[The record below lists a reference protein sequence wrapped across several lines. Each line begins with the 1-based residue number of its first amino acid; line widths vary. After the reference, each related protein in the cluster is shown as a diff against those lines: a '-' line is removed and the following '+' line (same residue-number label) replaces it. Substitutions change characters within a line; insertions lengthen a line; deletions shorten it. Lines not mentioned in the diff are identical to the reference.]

1 MKTGQPLLSRKAT
14 WFIIFLIATLLTILK
29 LRLDSGGWVM
39 GHVLSGS
46 FHYLCC
52 FFIVSA
58 HVWVT
63 CVLLLLCGIKSRV
76 FAYVVIPLCIILWGI
91 SLYAFYVVGP
101 CQYSEFVFAAWGTD
115 WRESSG
121 FLTLSS
127 VAFAVALVATVWGL
141 GFFLQRRCWKF
152 SSLSGVKLCLC
163 TLGYIALTTALVP
176 ACVSYCP
183 RVLTM
188 LLFSPPAG
196 DAGEAA
202 WQHERQTIDMLNE
215 TSPQYCYRTLTPL
228 YRQLYP
234 FVYTW
239 QYFVPPEVEKAE
251 KLPSKLAFSDDIT
264 VVLFIGE
271 SYRSDHASWNGYT
284 RETLPRLSAHRG
296 NIINFPWFKSFAT
309 TTVSSIYGML
319 TDATCRSRTAGHTS
333 FAGLFAH
340 HGFDCRII
348 LSRTTEWQDNP
359 AIYHALDGKCSQVSL
374 HKDTEGAIA
383 QLAAAASAP
392 GRHLVIMEDGT
403 GHYPYE
409 HEPRFNQFKT
419 EGGGEM
425 AERIDR
431 YDNALLQT
439 DDMLARVAECLRDKN
454 AVMLYSSD
462 HGQSFGEQGCFMHA
476 GPLNVVTQRHV
487 FSFLWYSDTYRG
499 RHADLLQRVSANA
512 NKALSH
518 DDIFMSIL
526 SLGGIECR
534 AQLPHCGNFT
544 RESSEPDVHEIS
556 IAPPA
561 AP

>member
-1 MKTGQPLLSRKAT
+1 MNQGIPSFSRKAT
-14 WFIIFLIATLLTILK
+14 VVLVALAAAVLALVK
-29 LRLDSGGWVM
+29 LRLDSGSWVLQ
-39 GHVLSGS
+39 HALSGS
-46 FHYLCC
+46 FHYLSCL
-52 FFIVSA
+52 FIVFA

-76 FAYVVIPLCIILWGI
+76 FAYGVIPLSIILWGI
-91 SLYAFYVVGP
+91 SLYAFYMVGP

-121 FLTLSS
+121 FLSFSS
-127 VAFAVALVATVWGL
+127 VASAVMLLAVAWGL
-141 GFFLQRRCWKF
+141 GVFLQRRCWKF
-152 SSLSGVKLCLC
+152 PSLSGVKLCLC

-176 ACVSYCP
+176 ICVSYCP
-183 RVLTM
+183 NVLTT
-188 LLFSPPAG
+188 LLFYSPAG
-196 DAGEAA
+196 DAREVA
-202 WQHERQTIDMLNE
+202 WQHETQTVNMLNE

-239 QYFVPPEVEKAE
+239 QYFMPPKMEKAE
-251 KLPSKLAFSDDIT
+251 TLPSELVFADDIT

-271 SYRSDHASWNGYT
+271 SYRSDHASWNGYA

-296 NIINFPWFKSFAT
+296 NIVNFPWFKSFAT
-309 TTVSSIYGML
+309 STVSSIYGML
-319 TDATCRSRTAGHTS
+319 TDATCRSRTAAHTS

-340 HGFDCRII
+340 HGFDCQII
-348 LSRTTEWQDNP
+348 LSRTTEWQENP
-359 AIYHALDGKCSQVSL
+359 AIYHALDGKCTQVSL
-374 HKDTEGAIA
+374 HKDTDGAIA

-403 GHYPYE
+403 GHLPYE
-409 HEPRFNQFKT
+409 HEPQFEQFKT

-439 DDMLARVAECLRDKN
+439 DDMLARVAECLKDKN
-454 AVMLYSSD
+454 AVVVYSSD

-487 FSFLWYSDTYRG
+487 FSFLWYSDAYRG

-534 AQLPHCGNFT
+534 AQLPGCGNFT
-544 RESSEPDVHEIS
+544 RESNEPDAHGITVEPLT
-556 IAPPA
+556 AP
-561 AP
+561 